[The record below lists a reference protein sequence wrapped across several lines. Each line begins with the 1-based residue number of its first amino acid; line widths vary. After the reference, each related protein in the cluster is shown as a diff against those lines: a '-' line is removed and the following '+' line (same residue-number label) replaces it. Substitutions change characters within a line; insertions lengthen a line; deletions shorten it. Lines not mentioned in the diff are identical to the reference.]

1 MSTIQTSV
9 VFYRGL
15 APVRFWLK
23 SHYGHVAFRYN
34 DTLVEALSIGVG
46 ARCFGSHESDR
57 FARQLSVDLTSPEE
71 AAAYAAEQVG
81 KPYDWGAIRQDFL
94 GPLLPY
100 VRLKDTQEDSW
111 DCSRLTQAILMH
123 GGHDIEIAHW
133 PITPEDLFLNLTVE
147 NPFGFP
153 QKRLP
158 DFTAK
163 TD

>member
-1 MSTIQTSV
+1 MGTVQTSV
-9 VFYRGL
+9 VFYRGM

-46 ARCFGSHESDR
+46 AREFGSHEIDR
-57 FARQLSVDLTSPEE
+57 YARQLAVTLPFPEQ
-71 AAAYAAEQVG
+71 AAEYAAQQVG

-94 GPLLPY
+94 ARIIRY
-100 VRLKDTQEDSW
+100 KRYEDNQEESW
-111 DCSRLTQAILMH
+111 DCSRLTQAILLH
-123 GGHDIEIAHW
+123 GGHDADVTDW
-133 PITPEDLFLNLTVE
+133 PVTPQDLFLSLTKT

-158 DFTAK
+158 DFTAHN
-163 TD
+163 